1 MKNKP
6 PTDNDNDTRIDQ
18 LQEQISE
25 LRVRTARI
33 ESRLPAETSPP
44 TQPDQRRRQRAPC
57 IGDIVTFRPTK
68 VTAGGTG
75 RITRIVRNFVLIERP
90 NGEIVQRAPR
100 NVTVVTRNP
109 HHG

>member
-6 PTDNDNDTRIDQ
+6 ATDNNNDTSIDR

-33 ESRLPAETSPP
+33 ERHLSSETSLP
-44 TQPDQRRRQRAPC
+44 TQPGQRRTQRTPRV
-57 IGDIVTFRPTK
+57 GDIVTFRPTRI
-68 VTAGGTG
+68 TAGGTG

-100 NVTVVTRNP
+100 NVTVVTP
-109 HHG
+109 DSYHG